1 MRFLGVTSQNITAYN
16 GALADVYAALQPL
29 KKLNF
34 LSRYNSLTNRWGTSY
49 VQASHIDY
57 DRVTGEKLVEKC
69 ELSYQ
74 AYKKNNGSTTTI

>member
-1 MRFLGVTSQNITAYN
+1 
-16 GALADVYAALQPL
+16 
-29 KKLNF
+29 
-34 LSRYNSLTNRWGTSY
+34 LTNRWGTAY

-74 AYKKNNGSTTTI
+74 AYKKNNGSPNTI